1 MVLDFVTDESPDDE
15 NEEKRDEKKQDK
27 QHTFNNHF
35 NILFCGQ
42 EILLLFDS
50 DVKSDKMAQP
60 AAHSGVEYRTAQT
73 LYRTRPA
80 SDHHFRAV
88 EDRNE
93 LLCRMGRAGAG
104 LNQLLD
110 N

>member
-1 MVLDFVTDESPDDE
+1 VVLDFVTDESPDDE

-60 AAHSGVEYRTAQT
+60 AAHSGVEYRIAQT
-73 LYRTRPA
+73 LNRTRPA
-80 SDHHFRAV
+80 SDHHFERWKT
-88 EDRNE
+88 
-93 LLCRMGRAGAG
+93 
-104 LNQLLD
+104 
-110 N
+110 